1 MDVADMADV
10 AERDRRRQAD
20 VEQVVNRLRRIEGQV
35 RGLQR
40 MIEEGKECEAVL
52 TQLAAARSALDRVGM
67 FLISHRMK
75 ECLEDTGQHVSEE
88 ALEAAFEVF
97 LKYASLGRGA

>member
-1 MDVADMADV
+1 MDAT
-10 AERDRRRQAD
+10 EQELEQELRRQSD

-40 MIEEGKECEAVL
+40 MLEDGRDCEAIL

-75 ECLEDTGQHVSEE
+75 ECLEGAGQHVSQE
-88 ALEAAFEVF
+88 AMEAAFEVF
-97 LKYASLGRGA
+97 LKYASLGRKA